1 MFEQTPPATVQQANE
16 FNRIKIEETQDIS
29 VIWLDTH
36 IHSSNPDYQNAI
48 THLQHIVNDIYT
60 FTDNDECIDFI
71 LTLTDTDV
79 CLITSGSVGQRLVP
93 CVHDISNIDSIFIF
107 CDDQNRHE
115 QWTKNWC
122 KVKSVSIDIIHICEQ
137 LTKIIRRYE
146 LTAIPMSFVQSD
158 KRLDRLEP
166 SFMYTKI
173 IKEILLTIQFKDKHI
188 KQFVKYCCDNFV
200 DTEVDRKKVKQLED
214 EYYQHTPIWW
224 YTTQRFIYSMLNR
237 ALRVMD
243 GEVITLMGFFISD
256 LHRHIE
262 ELHKQQFGDASPTA
276 KSFPVYRGQGLMEKD
291 FDQLMATK
299 GGLMS
304 FNNFLSTSENRDVSL
319 IFTPGNRKN
328 RDVISVLFVI
338 TIDPKQ
344 STTSFASVRHI
355 SQFPAEEE
363 VLFSMHSIFRIRD
376 VKPMDGNEKVYEV
389 ALSLTSD
396 NDKELMV
403 LTEQIRKESFPNT
416 EGWSRLSLVL
426 ADIGQSDI
434 AERICRV
441 LIDEA
446 PSEDSESHVYNGLGN
461 IKCQKGQYEEAITL
475 FRKSLE
481 LLLMSSSPNHPD
493 VASFHNNIG
502 TAYSDMGDYPK
513 ALSSYE
519 QALKIQLQSLPP
531 NHPHLASSYN
541 NIGNAYSHMGDY
553 PMALLSYEQ
562 ALKIKLQSLPP
573 NHPDVASSYNN
584 IGNAYS
590 DMGDYP
596 KALSSYEQALKI
608 KLQSLP
614 PNHPHVASSYN
625 NIGGAYRNMGNY
637 SKALSSYE
645 QALKI
650 RELSLPPN
658 HPDVAS
664 SYNNI
669 GNAYS
674 DMGDY
679 SKALSSYEQALK
691 IQLQSL
697 PPNHPSVAKSYSNIG
712 IAYYNMGDY
721 PKALSSYEQALKI
734 KLQSLPPN
742 HPSVAKSYS
751 NIGIAYYNMG
761 DYPKAFSS
769 YEQALKIQLQSL
781 PPNHPDVASSYN
793 NIGNAYSDMGDY
805 PKALSSH
812 EQALKI
818 REQSLPPNHPS
829 VASSYNNIGNAY
841 SHMGDQRTAVLFYT
855 NAVQIAQEVLPST
868 HPHLQLIKRN
878 LERAK

>member
-1 MFEQTPPATVQQANE
+1 MANQKQGSLDMFEQTPATFQQANE
-16 FNRIKIEETQDIS
+16 LNRIKTKETQDIS

-48 THLQHIVNDIYT
+48 THLQYIVNDIYT

-115 QWTKNWC
+115 QWAKHWC

-137 LTKIIRRYE
+137 LKKIIRRYD
-146 LTAIPMSFVQSD
+146 LTAIPMSFVQSG

-173 IKEILLTIQFKDKHI
+173 IKEILLTIQFKHKHI
-188 KQFVKYCCDNFV
+188 KQFVEYCCDNFV

-214 EYYQHTPIWW
+214 KYHQHTPIWW
-224 YTTQRFIYSMLNR
+224 YTTQRFLYGMLNR

-262 ELHKQQFGDASPTA
+262 ELHKRQFGDASSTA
-276 KSFPVYRGQGLMEKD
+276 KCCTVYRGQGLTKKD
-291 FDQLMATK
+291 FDELMATK

-304 FNNFLSTSENRDVSL
+304 FNTFLSTSENRNVSL

-328 RDVISVLFVI
+328 SDVISVLFVI
-338 TIDPKQ
+338 TIDQKQ

-355 SQFPAEEE
+355 SQFPEEEE

-396 NDKELMV
+396 NDEELMV

-426 ADIGQSDI
+426 ADIAQSDI
-434 AERICRV
+434 AERICQV
-441 LIDEA
+441 LIGET
-446 PSEDSESHVYNGLGN
+446 PSEDSASHVYNHLGK
-461 IKCQKGQYEEAITL
+461 IKCQKGQYEEAILL
-475 FRKSLE
+475 FQKSLK

-493 VASFHNNIG
+493 VAGSYNNIG
-502 TAYSDMGDYPK
+502 NAYSDMGDYPKALSSYEQALKIREQSLPSNHPSVATSYNNIGAAYHNMGDYPK

-531 NHPHLASSYN
+531 NHPHV
-541 NIGNAYSHMGDY
+541 
-553 PMALLSYEQ
+553 AL
-562 ALKIKLQSLPP
+562 
-573 NHPDVASSYNN
+573 
-584 IGNAYS
+584 
-590 DMGDYP
+590 
-596 KALSSYEQALKI
+596 
-608 KLQSLP
+608 
-614 PNHPHVASSYN
+614 
-625 NIGGAYRNMGNY
+625 
-637 SKALSSYE
+637 
-645 QALKI
+645 
-650 RELSLPPN
+650 
-658 HPDVAS
+658 
-664 SYNNI
+664 
-669 GNAYS
+669 
-674 DMGDY
+674 
-679 SKALSSYEQALK
+679 
-691 IQLQSL
+691 
-697 PPNHPSVAKSYSNIG
+697 SYSNIG
-712 IAYYNMGDY
+712 A
-721 PKALSSYEQALKI
+721 
-734 KLQSLPPN
+734 
-742 HPSVAKSYS
+742 
-751 NIGIAYYNMG
+751 
-761 DYPKAFSS
+761 
-769 YEQALKIQLQSL
+769 
-781 PPNHPDVASSYN
+781 
-793 NIGNAYSDMGDY
+793 AYSHMGDY

-818 REQSLPPNHPS
+818 REQSLPPNHPD
-829 VASSYNNIGNAY
+829 VASSYNNIGAAYSDMGDYPKALSPYEQALKIQLQSLSPNHPHVALSYSNIGAAY
-841 SHMGDQRTAVLFYT
+841 SHMGDYLKALSSHEQALKMREQSFPPNHPDVASSHNNIGAAYYNMGDHRTALFFYT
-855 NAVQIAQEVLPST
+855 NAVQIAQKVLPST
-868 HPHLQLIKRN
+868 HPHLQMFKRN
-878 LERAK
+878 LKRAKEKL

>member
-1 MFEQTPPATVQQANE
+1 MANQKQGSLDMFEQTPATFQQANE
-16 FNRIKIEETQDIS
+16 LNRIKIEETQDVS

-48 THLQHIVNDIYT
+48 THLQYIVNDIYT
-60 FTDNDECIDFI
+60 FTDNAECIDFI

-79 CLITSGSVGQRLVP
+79 CLITSGSVGQCLVP
-93 CVHDISNIDSIFIF
+93 CVHDVSNIDSIFIF

-115 QWTKNWC
+115 QWAKNWC

-137 LTKIIRRYE
+137 LKKIIRRYE
-146 LTAIPMSFVQSD
+146 LTAIPMSFVQSG

-188 KQFVKYCCDNFV
+188 KQLVKYCCDNFV

-214 EYYQHTPIWW
+214 EYHQHKPIWW
-224 YTTQRFIYSMLNR
+224 YTTQRFLYSMLNR

-276 KSFPVYRGQGLMEKD
+276 KCCTVYRGQGLMKKD

-304 FNNFLSTSENRDVSL
+304 FNNFLSTSENRNVSL

-328 RDVISVLFVI
+328 SDVVSVLFVI

-355 SQFPAEEE
+355 SQFPEEEE

-396 NDKELMV
+396 NDEELTA
-403 LTEQIRKESFPNT
+403 LTEQIRKESFPNA
-416 EGWSRLSLVL
+416 EGWSRLTLVL
-426 ADIGQSDI
+426 ANIAQSDI

-441 LIDEA
+441 LIDET
-446 PSEDSESHVYNGLGN
+446 PSEDSAIDVYNHLGN
-461 IKCQKGQYEEAITL
+461 IKCQRGQYEEAITL

-481 LLLMSSSPNHPD
+481 VSLMSSSPNHPS
-493 VASFHNNIG
+493 VASSYNNIG
-502 TAYSDMGDYPK
+502 VAYSAMGDYPK

-531 NHPHLASSYN
+531 NDPH
-541 NIGNAYSHMGDY
+541 
-553 PMALLSYEQ
+553 
-562 ALKIKLQSLPP
+562 
-573 NHPDVASSYNN
+573 
-584 IGNAYS
+584 
-590 DMGDYP
+590 
-596 KALSSYEQALKI
+596 
-608 KLQSLP
+608 
-614 PNHPHVASSYN
+614 
-625 NIGGAYRNMGNY
+625 
-637 SKALSSYE
+637 
-645 QALKI
+645 
-650 RELSLPPN
+650 
-658 HPDVAS
+658 
-664 SYNNI
+664 
-669 GNAYS
+669 
-674 DMGDY
+674 
-679 SKALSSYEQALK
+679 
-691 IQLQSL
+691 
-697 PPNHPSVAKSYSNIG
+697 
-712 IAYYNMGDY
+712 
-721 PKALSSYEQALKI
+721 
-734 KLQSLPPN
+734 
-742 HPSVAKSYS
+742 
-751 NIGIAYYNMG
+751 
-761 DYPKAFSS
+761 
-769 YEQALKIQLQSL
+769 
-781 PPNHPDVASSYN
+781 
-793 NIGNAYSDMGDY
+793 
-805 PKALSSH
+805 
-812 EQALKI
+812 
-818 REQSLPPNHPS
+818 

-841 SHMGDQRTAVLFYT
+841 SHIGDQRTAVLFYT
-855 NAVQIAQEVLPST
+855 NAVEIAQKVLLST

-878 LERAK
+878 LERAKQKL

>member
-1 MFEQTPPATVQQANE
+1 MFEQRLATFQKANE
-16 FNRIKIEETQDIS
+16 LNRIKIEETQDVS

-36 IHSSNPDYQNAI
+36 IHNSNPDYQNAI

-115 QWTKNWC
+115 QWAINWC

-146 LTAIPMSFVQSD
+146 LTAIPVSFVQSG

-173 IKEILLTIQFKDKHI
+173 IKEILLTIQFNDKHI

-200 DTEVDRKKVKQLED
+200 DTEVDRKKVKQLKD
-214 EYYQHTPIWW
+214 EYHQYTPIWW
-224 YTTQRFIYSMLNR
+224 YTTQRFLYGMLNR

-262 ELHKQQFGDASPTA
+262 ELHKWQFGNASSTA
-276 KSFPVYRGQGLMEKD
+276 KCFPVYRGQGLMKKD
-291 FDQLMATK
+291 FDQLVATK

-304 FNNFLSTSENRDVSL
+304 FNNFLSTSENRNVSL
-319 IFTPGNRKN
+319 IFTAGNRKN
-328 RDVISVLFVI
+328 SDVISVLFVI

-355 SQFPAEEE
+355 SQFPEEEE

-396 NDKELMV
+396 NDEELMV
-403 LTEQIRKESFPNT
+403 LTEQIRKESFPNA

-426 ADIGQSDI
+426 AAIAQSDI

-441 LIDEA
+441 LIDET
-446 PSEDSESHVYNGLGN
+446 PSEDSAIDVYNHLGT
-461 IKCQKGQYEEAITL
+461 IKYQKGQYEEAITL

-481 LLLMSSSPNHPD
+481 LRLMSSSPNHPHVASYYNNIGAAYSHMGDYPKALSSYKQALKIQLQSLPPNHPHVASSYNNIGNAYSHMGDYPKALSSYEQALKIHILSLPPNHPHVAGSYNNIGNGYSHMGDYPKALSSYEQALKIRQQSLPPNHPDVAISYNNIGNAYSHMGDYPKALSSYEQALKIQLQSLPPNHPD
-493 VASFHNNIG
+493 VASSYNNIG
-502 TAYSDMGDYPK
+502 AAYSDMGDYPKALSSYEQALKILLQSLPPNHPHVAGSYNNIGNAYSDMGDYPKALSSYEQALKIQLQSLPPNHPDVASSYNNIGAAYSDMGDYPK

-531 NHPHLASSYN
+531 NHPHVAGSYN
-541 NIGNAYSHMGDY
+541 NIGAAYSH
-553 PMALLSYEQ
+553 
-562 ALKIKLQSLPP
+562 I
-573 NHPDVASSYNN
+573 
-584 IGNAYS
+584 
-590 DMGDYP
+590 
-596 KALSSYEQALKI
+596 
-608 KLQSLP
+608 
-614 PNHPHVASSYN
+614 
-625 NIGGAYRNMGNY
+625 
-637 SKALSSYE
+637 
-645 QALKI
+645 
-650 RELSLPPN
+650 
-658 HPDVAS
+658 
-664 SYNNI
+664 
-669 GNAYS
+669 
-674 DMGDY
+674 
-679 SKALSSYEQALK
+679 
-691 IQLQSL
+691 
-697 PPNHPSVAKSYSNIG
+697 
-712 IAYYNMGDY
+712 
-721 PKALSSYEQALKI
+721 
-734 KLQSLPPN
+734 
-742 HPSVAKSYS
+742 
-751 NIGIAYYNMG
+751 
-761 DYPKAFSS
+761 
-769 YEQALKIQLQSL
+769 
-781 PPNHPDVASSYN
+781 
-793 NIGNAYSDMGDY
+793 
-805 PKALSSH
+805 
-812 EQALKI
+812 
-818 REQSLPPNHPS
+818 
-829 VASSYNNIGNAY
+829 
-841 SHMGDQRTAVLFYT
+841 GDQRTAVLFYT

-868 HPHLQLIKRN
+868 HPHLQMFKRN
-878 LERAK
+878 LERVKHKL

>member
-1 MFEQTPPATVQQANE
+1 MFEQTPATFQQANE
-16 FNRIKIEETQDIS
+16 LNRIKIEETQDVS

-71 LTLTDTDV
+71 LTLADTDV

-115 QWTKNWC
+115 QWGGKWC
-122 KVKSVSIDIIHICEQ
+122 KVKSVSIDIIQICEQ

-146 LTAIPMSFVQSD
+146 LTTIPMSFVQSG

-188 KQFVKYCCDNFV
+188 RQFVKYCCDNFV

-214 EYYQHTPIWW
+214 EYHQHTPIWW
-224 YTTQRFIYSMLNR
+224 YTTQRFLYGMLNR

-262 ELHKQQFGDASPTA
+262 ELHKLQFGDASTTA
-276 KSFPVYRGQGLMEKD
+276 KCFSVYRGQGLMKKD
-291 FDQLMATK
+291 FDQLVATK
-299 GGLMS
+299 AGLMS
-304 FNNFLSTSENRDVSL
+304 FNNFLSTSENRNASL
-319 IFTPGNRKN
+319 MFTPGNGKN
-328 RDVISVLFVI
+328 SDVISVLFVI

-344 STTSFASVRHI
+344 STASFASVRHI
-355 SQFPAEEE
+355 SQFPEEEE

-403 LTEQIRKESFPNT
+403 LTEQIRKESFPNA

-426 ADIGQSDI
+426 ADIAQLDI

-441 LIDEA
+441 LIDET
-446 PSEDSESHVYNGLGN
+446 PSEDSATHVYNRLGK
-461 IKCQKGQYEEAITL
+461 IKRQKGEYEEAITL

-481 LLLMSSSPNHPD
+481 LHLMSSSQNHQD
-493 VASFHNNIG
+493 VAGSYNNIG
-502 TAYSDMGDYPK
+502 AAYSDMGDYPK
-513 ALSSYE
+513 ALSSHE
-519 QALKIQLQSLPP
+519 QALKIRQQSLPR
-531 NHPHLASSYN
+531 
-541 NIGNAYSHMGDY
+541 
-553 PMALLSYEQ
+553 
-562 ALKIKLQSLPP
+562 
-573 NHPDVASSYNN
+573 NHPDVAGSYNN

-596 KALSSYEQALKI
+596 KAL
-608 KLQSLP
+608 
-614 PNHPHVASSYN
+614 
-625 NIGGAYRNMGNY
+625 
-637 SKALSSYE
+637 
-645 QALKI
+645 
-650 RELSLPPN
+650 
-658 HPDVAS
+658 
-664 SYNNI
+664 
-669 GNAYS
+669 
-674 DMGDY
+674 
-679 SKALSSYEQALK
+679 
-691 IQLQSL
+691 
-697 PPNHPSVAKSYSNIG
+697 
-712 IAYYNMGDY
+712 
-721 PKALSSYEQALKI
+721 
-734 KLQSLPPN
+734 
-742 HPSVAKSYS
+742 
-751 NIGIAYYNMG
+751 
-761 DYPKAFSS
+761 SS

-818 REQSLPPNHPS
+818 QLQSLPPNHPDVAS
-829 VASSYNNIGNAY
+829 SYNNIGTAYSDMGDYPKALSSYEQALKIRQQSLPPNHPDVASSYNNIGNAYRNMGDYPKALSSHEQALKIKLQSLPPNHPDVASSYNNIGNAY
-841 SHMGDQRTAVLFYT
+841 SDMGDYPKALSSHEQALKIRQQSLPPNHPDVASSYNNIGNTYSDMGDQRTAVLFYT
-855 NAVQIAQEVLPST
+855 NAVQIAQKVLPST

-878 LERAK
+878 LERAKQNL

>member
-1 MFEQTPPATVQQANE
+1 MANQKQGSLDTFEQTPATFQQANE
-16 FNRIKIEETQDIS
+16 LNRIKIEETQDVS

-71 LTLTDTDV
+71 LTLADTDV

-115 QWTKNWC
+115 QWAINWC

-146 LTAIPMSFVQSD
+146 LTAIPMSFVPSG

-214 EYYQHTPIWW
+214 EYHQHTPIWW
-224 YTTQRFIYSMLNR
+224 YTTQRFLYSMLNR

-262 ELHKQQFGDASPTA
+262 ELHKRQFGDGSATA
-276 KSFPVYRGQGLMEKD
+276 KCFPVYRGQGLMKKD
-291 FDQLMATK
+291 FDQLVATK
-299 GGLMS
+299 DGLMS
-304 FNNFLSTSENRDVSL
+304 FNNFLSTSENRNVSL
-319 IFTPGNRKN
+319 IFAPGNRKN
-328 RDVISVLFVI
+328 SDVISVLFVI

-355 SQFPAEEE
+355 SQFPEEEE

-376 VKPMDGNEKVYEV
+376 VKPIDGNEKMYEV

-403 LTEQIRKESFPNT
+403 LTEQIRKESFPNA

-426 ADIGQSDI
+426 ADIAQSDI

-441 LIDEA
+441 LIDET
-446 PSEDSESHVYNGLGN
+446 PYENSVVDVYNQLGN
-461 IKCQKGQYEEAITL
+461 IKYQRGQYEEAITL

-481 LLLMSSSPNHPD
+481 LRLMSSSPNHPD
-493 VASFHNNIG
+493 VAGSYNNIG
-502 TAYSDMGDYPK
+502 AAYSDMGDYPKALSSYDQALKIQLQSLPLNHPDVAGSYNNIGNAYSHMGDYPK

-519 QALKIQLQSLPP
+519 QALKIR
-531 NHPHLASSYN
+531 
-541 NIGNAYSHMGDY
+541 
-553 PMALLSYEQ
+553 E
-562 ALKIKLQSLPP
+562 QSLPP

-584 IGNAYS
+584 IGTAYS
-590 DMGDYP
+590 GIGDYP
-596 KALSSYEQALKI
+596 KALSSREQALKI
-608 KLQSLP
+608 RQQSLP
-614 PNHPHVASSYN
+614 PNHPGVASSYN
-625 NIGGAYRNMGNY
+625 NIGA
-637 SKALSSYE
+637 
-645 QALKI
+645 
-650 RELSLPPN
+650 
-658 HPDVAS
+658 
-664 SYNNI
+664 
-669 GNAYS
+669 AYS
-674 DMGDY
+674 D
-679 SKALSSYEQALK
+679 
-691 IQLQSL
+691 
-697 PPNHPSVAKSYSNIG
+697 
-712 IAYYNMGDY
+712 
-721 PKALSSYEQALKI
+721 
-734 KLQSLPPN
+734 
-742 HPSVAKSYS
+742 
-751 NIGIAYYNMG
+751 
-761 DYPKAFSS
+761 
-769 YEQALKIQLQSL
+769 
-781 PPNHPDVASSYN
+781 
-793 NIGNAYSDMGDY
+793 
-805 PKALSSH
+805 
-812 EQALKI
+812 
-818 REQSLPPNHPS
+818 
-829 VASSYNNIGNAY
+829 
-841 SHMGDQRTAVLFYT
+841 MGDQRTAVLFYT
-855 NAVQIAQEVLPST
+855 NAVQIAQEVLPWT
-868 HPHLQLIKRN
+868 HHHLQMFKRN
-878 LERAK
+878 LERAKQKL